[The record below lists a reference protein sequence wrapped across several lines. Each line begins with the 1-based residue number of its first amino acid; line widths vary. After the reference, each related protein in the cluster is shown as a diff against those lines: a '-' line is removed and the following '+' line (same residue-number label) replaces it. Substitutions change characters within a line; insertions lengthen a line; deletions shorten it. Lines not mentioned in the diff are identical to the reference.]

1 MTFNKNKCLE
11 IINSVNPIK
20 EIGKIIEIIGLIIEA
35 DGPKSSIG
43 DLCHIYNS
51 HNSEPVW
58 AEVVGFK

>member
-51 HNSEPVW
+51 HNSEPV
-58 AEVVGFK
+58 